1 MLWLR
6 SLVFN
11 LFFWLG
17 TALWSIG
24 LLAVL
29 PFVSRR
35 TLAGFISVYAGFI
48 LAGLRI
54 ICDVH
59 LRVTG
64 AEHLP
69 RSGPALVA
77 AKHQSAYDTLVWLT
91 LLPNACYILKR
102 ELLLIPLWGKLVSHT
117 GHISVDRSAG
127 TGAMRHLL
135 RAGRAAAADGRQRV
149 IFPEGTRT
157 ALGERGSDQPGLVA
171 LATATGL
178 PVIPVATD
186 SGRCWALRAFLKHPG
201 TITIAV
207 LPPLP
212 AGLPKAE
219 LLATLEE
226 IIETESTR
234 LLEA

>member
-11 LFFWLG
+11 LYFWLG
-17 TALWSIG
+17 TALWSVG
-24 LLAVL
+24 LRVVL
-29 PFVSRR
+29 PFVSRQ
-35 TLAGFISVYAGFI
+35 TLARFVSVYARFI
-48 LAGLRI
+48 LAGLRW
-54 ICDVH
+54 ICGVR

-91 LLPNACYILKR
+91 LLPNACYILKQ
-102 ELLLIPLWGKLVSHT
+102 ELLRIPLWGRVVSHT
-117 GHISVDRSAG
+117 GHIGVDRNAG
-127 TGAMRHLL
+127 AGAMRHLL
-135 RAGRAAAADGRQRV
+135 RAGRAAAADGQQMV
-149 IFPEGTRT
+149 IFPEGTRS
-157 ALGERGSDQPGLVA
+157 ALGERGSYQPGIVA

-186 SGRCWALRAFLKHPG
+186 SGRCWARRAFLKHPG

-212 AGLPKAE
+212 VGLPKAQ
-219 LLATLEE
+219 LLTTLEE
-226 IIETESTR
+226 IIETESAR
-234 LLEA
+234 LFKA